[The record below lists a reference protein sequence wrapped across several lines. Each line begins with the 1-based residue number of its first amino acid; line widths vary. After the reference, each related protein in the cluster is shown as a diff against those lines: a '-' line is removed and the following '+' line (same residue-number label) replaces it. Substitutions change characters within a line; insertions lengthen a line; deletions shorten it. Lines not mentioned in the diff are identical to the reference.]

1 MSPRADASIVV
12 IAFNE
17 ASTVSDCVSALLSQR
32 TSRSIEVVVVDDG
45 STDQTRE
52 RVQRLAER
60 DRRVK
65 LVPHEHNRGRG
76 AARSTGL
83 GAADAA
89 LIGYV
94 DADVIVPPD
103 WLERCVAALGTN
115 RAVSGVATPD
125 GDCVVLV
132 RLVHPTTRVRRHT
145 MAISGG
151 NVLFDERVLREVGF
165 DEGARLGEDFR
176 LARRMT
182 ALGYSIAT
190 VPGLVAEHR
199 ETQVVPQRA
208 SDGCGRTAST
218 RHDSPSSSAIV
229 RVPDLA
235 WLVWILPLG
244 LVVALA
250 IAGALAWAVAG
261 GVLVGCTVAIA
272 GAHTVSRFR
281 LRPRTLRWLA
291 AAVLDVPLVSSYL
304 AGRTAGLPPRT
315 PLRSSRDRT
324 EAAEPALRATDVA
337 AAGTPWVV
345 APALGLREEAS
356 EDRCG
361 SAPVEARV
369 QAPEARRQ
377 VGVRGAH
384 LEPVIDRIG
393 QLADGTGSDDGSGD
407 PVIDQPR
414 RVVAG
419 VVDAHDG
426 RPEREALGNRQ
437 PESLSVR
444 RTDEDRLRP

>member
-1 MSPRADASIVV
+1 VSPRADASIVV

-45 STDQTRE
+45 STDQTGE

-76 AARSTGL
+76 AARATGL

-94 DADVIVPPD
+94 DADVIVPTD
-103 WLERCVAALGTN
+103 WLERCAAALGTN

-199 ETQVVPQRA
+199 ETKSYPA
-208 SDGCGRTAST
+208 SLRWMWQNGIDAARLPFEF
-218 RHDSPSSSAIV
+218 RIV

-235 WLVWILPLG
+235 WLGWILPLG

-250 IAGALAWAVAG
+250 IAGTLSWAVAG

-281 LRPRTLRWLA
+281 LRPRTLRCLA

-304 AGRTAGLPPRT
+304 AGRTAGFPSALLSARPR
-315 PLRSSRDRT
+315 PD
-324 EAAEPALRATDVA
+324 
-337 AAGTPWVV
+337 
-345 APALGLREEAS
+345 
-356 EDRCG
+356 
-361 SAPVEARV
+361 
-369 QAPEARRQ
+369 
-377 VGVRGAH
+377 
-384 LEPVIDRIG
+384 
-393 QLADGTGSDDGSGD
+393 
-407 PVIDQPR
+407 
-414 RVVAG
+414 
-419 VVDAHDG
+419 
-426 RPEREALGNRQ
+426 
-437 PESLSVR
+437 
-444 RTDEDRLRP
+444 